1 MSELQIYL
9 DSILSKEQQPIL
21 AYCVKNNINV
31 CLYGTGLGKS
41 LTAGIFRNAGYNNV
55 FAPEDCTDLKE
66 GALSVPNE
74 TGTIALCTKKESHEI
89 TISARLLK
97 KDEIEK
103 CLLKEVIM

>member
-89 TISARLLK
+89 TISAKLLK

-103 CLLKEVIM
+103 WLLKEVIM

>member
-41 LTAGIFRNAGYNNV
+41 LIAGIFRNAGYNNV

-74 TGTIALCTKKESHEI
+74 TGTIALCTKKESHE
-89 TISARLLK
+89 TIIFARL
-97 KDEIEK
+97 
-103 CLLKEVIM
+103 

>member
-74 TGTIALCTKKESHEI
+74 TGTIALCIKKELHE
-89 TISARLLK
+89 TIIFARL
-97 KDEIEK
+97 
-103 CLLKEVIM
+103 

>member
-66 GALSVPNE
+66 GDLSVPNE

-103 CLLKEVIM
+103 WLLKEVIM

>member
-74 TGTIALCTKKESHEI
+74 TGTIALCTKKSF
-89 TISARLLK
+89 TK
-97 KDEIEK
+97 Q
-103 CLLKEVIM
+103 

>member
-103 CLLKEVIM
+103 GAGFK

>member
-89 TISARLLK
+89 TISARL
-97 KDEIEK
+97 
-103 CLLKEVIM
+103 